1 MTPASCRRPHRPS
14 PPPDLPRAPHHQ
26 PARRK
31 HPPSRTREGQ
41 PGGAWGL
48 RLFVE
53 QSVVDEA
60 DVDRPDRARLLIDA
74 VTLTRTARVGVALD
88 GSDLARKDA
97 GDHARVSL
105 AAAVI
110 DDEDR
115 ARADE
120 GGIVERRLRIDPG
133 FDRRPGPVREN
144 ARRLDDRVGDLE
156 RLGRFIEAPVNERL
170 TPRGAAG

>member
-1 MTPASCRRPHRPS
+1 MFVVLRFERTARWMPTDLRRM
-14 PPPDLPRAPHHQ
+14 
-26 PARRK
+26 
-31 HPPSRTREGQ
+31 GV
-41 PGGAWGL
+41 
-48 RLFVE
+48 RLLVE

-74 VTLTRTARVGVALD
+74 VTLTRAAGVRVALD

-115 ARADE
+115 ARADQRR
-120 GGIVERRLRIDPG
+120 IVERCLRVDPG
-133 FDRRPGPVREN
+133 FDRRPRPVREN
-144 ARRLDDRVGDLE
+144 ARRLDD
-156 RLGRFIEAPVNERL
+156 
-170 TPRGAAG
+170 